1 MRRSLP
7 FAPQRLST
15 STSTNGAVI
24 RRRYTDSDLSQVEPV
39 PIAEAGNQPTNH
51 VTSGTATPPK
61 VDAIGKH
68 KKGKEVVEEA
78 NPDDSQ
84 ASNSRH
90 FYSFTSHIPSV
101 RSYFSKA

>member
-15 STSTNGAVI
+15 STSTNGTVI
-24 RRRYTDSDLSQVEPV
+24 RRRYTESDLSLVEPV
-39 PIAEAGNQPTNH
+39 PITEAGHQPTNH

-61 VDAIGKH
+61 VGKQ
-68 KKGKEVVEEA
+68 KKGKEVVEGTSQ
-78 NPDDSQ
+78 DDSQ
-84 ASNSRH
+84 TSSNPH